1 MKWVNVLYYFCV
13 SVLTIFLLLMGIA
26 LPPTLIFVIPICGYF
41 YAFPKLKASKSL
53 SDKALKKE
61 RNRFELEKQ
70 RYNRQIQSLLDNEQK
85 LNQKLDI
92 IYGNI
97 DKYKSLL
104 RRSISTMD
112 GTVFEQYVGYRM
124 LEDGYRNIQFTATTG
139 DFGADIIAYDSENR
153 KVCVQCKRYSTPVGV
168 EAVQQITSAR
178 MYYECARAIVIT
190 NSTFTTAA
198 KEVATKTGI
207 ELEEKFI

>member
-1 MKWVNVLYYFCV
+1 MKWVNALYYFCV

-26 LPPTLIFVIPICGYF
+26 LPSALIFVIPICGYF

-53 SDKALKKE
+53 NDKALKKE
-61 RNRFELEKQ
+61 REHFELEKQ

-97 DKYKSLL
+97 DKYRLLL

-124 LEDGYRNIQFTATTG
+124 LEDGYRDIQFTATTG